1 MSEENGE
8 LVKTSSPEFQLPS
21 EPSPDDATTLSQIEA
36 RLAKADSAQ
45 DAILWTQV
53 RGEIIQQDK
62 TRKDGEHR
70 RFLEKTQVLYDIGLS
85 ISALAIGTI
94 LVAKG
99 FAYAG
104 LLILGAGL
112 KFAPD
117 YLKEAFLRRGK
128 GEGNEDN

>member
-1 MSEENGE
+1 MSEEKE
-8 LVKTSSPEFQLPS
+8 DATQTSSSELQRPS
-21 EPSPDDATTLSQIEA
+21 GVPSDDVTALLQVET
-36 RLAKADSAQ
+36 RLAKANSAQ
-45 DAILWTQV
+45 DAILWTQM
-53 RGEIIQQDK
+53 RGEIIRQNE

-85 ISALAIGTI
+85 IGALAIGTI

-104 LLILGAGL
+104 LLVLGAGL
-112 KFAPD
+112 KLAPD